1 MAKQIYIDEN
11 GNPIE
16 VSGTIN
22 TAELLPISGNDPTDT
37 KTYIDGF
44 VNGIRCKSVTIPFT
58 FNNSP
63 ESNPENLVSASGI
76 AENKIINVLPYSY
89 GIAPLCANVSS
100 GGLIRVR
107 ATNEYSYSISN
118 YDVKVLVFYID

>member
-1 MAKQIYIDEN
+1 MAFI
-11 GNPIE
+11 PS
-16 VSGTIN
+16 SGGIPKNATQ
-22 TAELLPISGNDPTDT
+22 LPIAGNDPTDT
-37 KTYIDGF
+37 KSYIDGF
-44 VNGIRCKSVTIPFT
+44 VNSIHMKSVTVAFT

-107 ATNEYSYSISN
+107 ATNEYAYSISN
-118 YDVKVLVFYID
+118 YNVKILVFYID